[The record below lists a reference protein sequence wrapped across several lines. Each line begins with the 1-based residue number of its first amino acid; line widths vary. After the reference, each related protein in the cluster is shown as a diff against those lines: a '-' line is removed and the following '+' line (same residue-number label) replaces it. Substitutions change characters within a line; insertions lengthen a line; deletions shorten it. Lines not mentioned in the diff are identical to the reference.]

1 MHRADLSERPWIMK
15 RFLWQLIVAGLWGRN
30 DGVWSWLVSPGYSL
44 WVLAAEQRSFLQR
57 LTEINSE
64 TFRPA
69 DKCVFPGAG
78 WWCCSGR
85 GRQRVVLRLARVVAA
100 QSGAGEMAVPGGRE
114 VRCRRWVAVSCSSEN
129 GERK

>member
-1 MHRADLSERPWIMK
+1 MHRADLLERPWVMK
-15 RFLWQLIVAGLWGRN
+15 RERWQVWVAGLWGRN

-69 DKCVFPGAG
+69 DKCFFPGSG
-78 WWCCSGR
+78 LWCCRGGRRTKSGTAPGEGGGSTERSGR
-85 GRQRVVLRLARVVAA
+85 DGCTWRA
-100 QSGAGEMAVPGGRE
+100 
-114 VRCRRWVAVSCSSEN
+114 
-129 GERK
+129 